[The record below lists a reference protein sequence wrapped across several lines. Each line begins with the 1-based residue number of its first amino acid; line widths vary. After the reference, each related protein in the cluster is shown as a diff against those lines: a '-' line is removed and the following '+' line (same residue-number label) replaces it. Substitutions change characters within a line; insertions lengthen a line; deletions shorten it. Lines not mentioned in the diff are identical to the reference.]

1 MCADLTKMPPF
12 SPLWQNMDRIEK
24 QEKAEQKEKDYARED
39 LLSQRRMDHE
49 IALAN
54 IQYGNR
60 DSLRAQN
67 AGNKNRQRSNM
78 VG

>member
-1 MCADLTKMPPF
+1 MCADLTNIPPL
-12 SPLWQNMDRIEK
+12 SPLFQNRDKIEK
-24 QEKAEQKEKDYARED
+24 QERADQKEKDYARED

-67 AGNKNRQRSNM
+67 AGNRNRQRSNL